1 MFPLTEARSGGGGSG
16 GMTKDGFREW
26 EDLAAE
32 DRVAGCPGYVSQ
44 KLSLHQIFLW
54 LHFLTCG
61 LTLESQ
67 IHVSCKTMRRRRC
80 TLHDHDL
87 NTLFELTGDLEKSSS
102 KSGND
107 ENASVCPLNSSS
119 SKTRHVI

>member
-1 MFPLTEARSGGGGSG
+1 MGVRGGGSG
-16 GMTKDGFREW
+16 GMSKDGIRGW

-67 IHVSCKTMRRRRC
+67 IHVM
-80 TLHDHDL
+80 LQE
-87 NTLFELTGDLEKSSS
+87 NEKEEMQHSRPRS
-102 KSGND
+102 KHTVQAVWGLR
-107 ENASVCPLNSSS
+107 EEQQQQW
-119 SKTRHVI
+119 K

>member
-1 MFPLTEARSGGGGSG
+1 MS
-16 GMTKDGFREW
+16 KDGIRGW
-26 EDLAAE
+26 EYLAAE

-67 IHVSCKTMRRRRC
+67 IHVM
-80 TLHDHDL
+80 LQE
-87 NTLFELTGDLEKSSS
+87 NEKEEMHPSRPRP
-102 KSGND
+102 KHTARADWGLR
-107 ENASVCPLNSSS
+107 EEQQ
-119 SKTRHVI
+119 